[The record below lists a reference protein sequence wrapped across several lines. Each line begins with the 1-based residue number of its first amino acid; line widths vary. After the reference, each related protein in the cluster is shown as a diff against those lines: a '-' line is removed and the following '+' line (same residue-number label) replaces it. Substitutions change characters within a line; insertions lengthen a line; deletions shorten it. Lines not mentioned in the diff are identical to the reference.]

1 MLSRSRDDSLVC
13 GVDEMTNTSGRDNA
27 AAYYSFM
34 GLVEGARLA
43 MPVMPGMVLFGAAF
57 GALAAQKGLSLLEA
71 ALMSAFVY
79 AGASQFVA
87 LEMWADIATLSGI
100 AAIGLVTAAVNMRF
114 VLMTAALRPWFGP
127 LPAWQSYPALFTIT
141 DPGWLIATNYH
152 RKGGRDAAILVGG
165 GLAFWLLWVAS
176 TVPGYLLG
184 ALVSDQKAFGLDVI
198 MPAFFVAMLVPL
210 WRGARGAIPWAV
222 AGAVALVVAA
232 VIPGWWFIMAGSL
245 AGGIAGGFIDER

>member
-1 MLSRSRDDSLVC
+1 MAPPPL
-13 GVDEMTNTSGRDNA
+13 TFKA
-27 AAYYSFM
+27 A
-34 GLVEGARLA
+34 VQGARMCL
-43 MPVMPGMVLFGAAF
+43 PLLPCVLVFATAFGAAAVGKGMGF
-57 GALAAQKGLSLLEA
+57 GETLA
-71 ALMSAFVY
+71 MSAFVY